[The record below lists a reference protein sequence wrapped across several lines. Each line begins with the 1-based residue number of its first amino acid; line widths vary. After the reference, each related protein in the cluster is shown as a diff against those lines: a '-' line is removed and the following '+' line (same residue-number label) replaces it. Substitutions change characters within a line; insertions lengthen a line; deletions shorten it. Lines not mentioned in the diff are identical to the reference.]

1 MKSARQR
8 LLRHPVVL
16 LFVVVLYK
24 GLVDL
29 AYADTYHFYAY
40 WGLFE
45 WQPKPA
51 SIALGWA
58 LALVS
63 TPVIYYCLVVGTLS
77 SSIFLVLV
85 LCAWYPFTALVGH
98 RADYPFAYIVAVS
111 IYWLILSVSYRVIP
125 VLSVAV
131 LRKKAIVF
139 LYPAVALLVFAVV
152 YVWATYAGMHL
163 QFHLFEGLYEQR
175 ALAREYAVPGY
186 LGYVLIFADNFLPV
200 VMLYFFLKKK
210 PLLGGILAVVIFL
223 NFSITASKQLIFL
236 LAIALLAGIFRKI
249 RFTNQKVF
257 IALLVLLAASL
268 IEHLLFDSIVL
279 NALLPYRI
287 MFIPSELHY
296 SYFTFFSEGGFDF
309 YRQGPLKFFF
319 ASEYSTGIAF
329 LVGEQAIGDLTA
341 RANNGLFSAAFMNLG
356 YIGAI
361 LSPWPIAIFL
371 RILDGAAAFTD
382 NRLRPILIAYVSFVM
397 IGIPLYT
404 AALSSGF
411 IGLILF
417 LYLMGDYTENRIGG
431 RAELVK

>member
-1 MKSARQR
+1 MNSARQG
-8 LLRHPVVL
+8 LLRHPIVLFCVL
-16 LFVVVLYK
+16 LLYK
-24 GLVDL
+24 GLIDL
-29 AYADTYHFYAY
+29 AYADTYDFYAY

-45 WQPKPA
+45 WQPELG
-51 SIALGWA
+51 SVALGWV
-58 LALVS
+58 LALMA
-63 TPVIYYCLVVGTLS
+63 TPLVYYCLAESTLS
-77 SSIFLVLV
+77 SSIVLVLI
-85 LCAWYPFTALVGH
+85 LCAWYPFTTLVGH
-98 RADYPFAYIVAVS
+98 RADYPFAYIAAVS
-111 IYWLILSVSYRVIP
+111 TYWLILSVAYRVIP
-125 VLSVAV
+125 VLSVAM
-131 LRKKAIVF
+131 LRKKATVF

-186 LGYVLIFADNFLPV
+186 LGYVTVFADNFLPV
-200 VMLYFFLKKK
+200 AMLYFFLKKK
-210 PLLGGILAVVIFL
+210 PFLAIILALAIFL
-223 NFSITASKQLIFL
+223 NFSITATKQLIFL
-236 LAIALLAGIFRKI
+236 LAIALLAGIFRNI
-249 RFTNQKVF
+249 RFTNQKVLF
-257 IALLVLLAASL
+257 AVLVLLAASL
-268 IEHLLFDSIVL
+268 FEYQLFDSIVL

-287 MFIPSELHY
+287 MFIPSELQY

-341 RANNGLFSAAFMNLG
+341 RANNGLFSAAFMNIG

-417 LYLMGDYTENRIGG
+417 LYLMGDYTKNRIGG